1 MTYRSPTA
9 YRRTRAEMADPTLS
23 WARPD
28 RDFFAAGACHIL
40 AWTMLEARPGSGL
53 RPVGLRRAGEPGP
66 FHVIAADGA
75 MAFDY
80 AGWTPR
86 AELRAVIGDAVAAE
100 RPGTEVEDLVLPG
113 ELEAFCALH
122 RHRLPD
128 QFAGDVRARARAYLQ
143 RLDPIPGRT
152 GGRASPPGH

>member
-9 YRRTRAEMADPTLS
+9 YRRTPAEMADQALS

-40 AWTMLEARPGSGL
+40 AWTILDARPGSGL
-53 RPVGLRRAGEPGP
+53 RPVGLRRAGEPHP
-66 FHVIAADGA
+66 FHVIAEDGA

-80 AGWTPR
+80 AGWTAR
-86 AELRAVIGDAVAAE
+86 AELMAVIGEAVAAE
-100 RPGTEVEDLVLPG
+100 RPGTAVEELVLPR
-113 ELEAFCALH
+113 ELEAFCARH

-128 QFAGDVRARARAYLQ
+128 QFAGDVWARARSYLR
-143 RLDPIPGRT
+143 RLHPNLEI
-152 GGRASPPGH
+152 